1 MYLEHY
7 GLKEAPFRVTPDPSF
22 FFTGAK
28 RGATL
33 DALLYAVTHDEGIVK
48 VSGEVGCGKTMVCR
62 MLIQRLPAHVLAIY
76 LGNPALSRED
86 ILHSIAD
93 ELQVNAAAM
102 RPSAILR
109 SLQERLVKLRSEG
122 RQVVLLIDE
131 AHALSVDTL
140 EEVRLLSNL
149 ESEHHNLLQLVL
161 FGQPELNRIL
171 ARGDMRQLKERITH
185 HFSLEPL
192 ALSDI
197 AVYLHF
203 RMRAAGY
210 RGANVFNAAAVKLIA
225 KASLGLT
232 RRINVLA
239 DKSLLAAYSENTHQV
254 ARRHVR
260 SAMRDSAFDRR
271 RHARAWLENKMARGV
286 LAASALLLALFVI
299 WLFAFLPGARDSVPA
314 QLQTS
319 VVPPAQAERT
329 PAPAAPAVPTI
340 LVSAV
345 APAPAAAPSASAPA
359 IAPVQLVK
367 SGRFGAQ
374 TSERIAATEHWLN
387 SAAEDRWF
395 LQLLATEARSGD
407 KIENFVADAVRL
419 VGAQELRVYVAKVNG
434 NQRVGVIYG
443 DYPSR
448 EAALAAVAQL
458 PAPLRALKPFPRK
471 VKWLR

>member
-7 GLKEAPFRVTPDPSF
+7 GLKEAPFRVTPDPNF

-48 VSGEVGCGKTMVCR
+48 VSGDVGCGKTMVCR
-62 MLIQRLPAHVLAIY
+62 MLIQRLPAQVLAIY

-93 ELQVNAAAM
+93 ELQVAAAAT

-109 SLQERLVKLRSEG
+109 ILQERLIKLRSEG

-140 EEVRLLSNL
+140 EEIRLLSNL
-149 ESEHHNLLQLVL
+149 EFEHHNLLQLVL

-171 ARGDMRQLKERITH
+171 ARNDMRQLKERITH

-192 ALSDI
+192 ALGDI
-197 AVYLHF
+197 AAYLSF
-203 RMRAAGY
+203 RMRTAGH
-210 RGANVFNAAAVKLIA
+210 RGASVFNAAAVKLIA
-225 KASLGLT
+225 RVSLGLT

-239 DKSLLAAYSENTHQV
+239 DKALLAAHGENTHQV

-271 RHARAWLENKMARGV
+271 RRARAWLESKMARSA
-286 LAASALLLALFVI
+286 LAASTLLLALAVVWF
-299 WLFAFLPGARDSVPA
+299 FAFTPGNRDSVPA
-314 QLQTS
+314 QLQAS
-319 VVPPAQAERT
+319 LAPPAQAERT
-329 PAPAAPAVPTI
+329 PAAVTPVAPAAVA
-340 LVSAV
+340 AAA
-345 APAPAAAPSASAPA
+345 APAPAVAPIAAAAA
-359 IAPVQLVK
+359 TAPVPEVRGGK
-367 SGRFGAQ
+367 FGAQ
-374 TSERIAATEHWLN
+374 TSDRIAATDRWLK
-387 SAAEDRWF
+387 SVAEDRWF
-395 LQLLATEARSGD
+395 IQLLATEARSAE
-407 KIENFVADAVRL
+407 KIESFVAGTEGL
-419 VGAQELRVYVAKVNG
+419 VGSQDLHVYVAKVNG

-448 EAALAAVAQL
+448 EEALAAVAQL
-458 PAPLRALKPFPRK
+458 PEPLRALKPFPRK